1 MQAISSDRHAPP
13 GVRLGQAASRVN
25 AAARPGL
32 NTLARGSSRLTGVR
46 ALVESDR
53 DAVRAHLLRL
63 SLEDRA
69 LRFACAISDE
79 LIESF
84 ATTMSLDGSLGLFLD
99 GELAGMAHLP
109 HLSPDE
115 VELGI
120 SLDARSR
127 THGWGRMLLGASL
140 ESTYATGHQG
150 LTACY
155 ATYNRP
161 MAQLLRGVATSATRS
176 GTEITARVELEDW
189 AAQAHASNRLIEAE
203 A

>member
-1 MQAISSDRHAPP
+1 MARRADAATQP
-13 GVRLGQAASRVN
+13 GSNDSAFG
-25 AAARPGL
+25 P
-32 NTLARGSSRLTGVR
+32 SRLTGVR

-69 LRFACAISDE
+69 LRFAYAISDE

-84 ATTMSLDGSLGLFLD
+84 AATMRLDGSLGLFLD
-99 GELAGMAHLP
+99 GELMGVAHLP

-127 THGWGRMLLGASL
+127 MHGWGRMLLGASL

-161 MAQLLRGVATSATRS
+161 MAQLLRGVATSATCD
-176 GTEITARVELEDW
+176 GTEITARVALEDW
-189 AAQAHASNRLIEAE
+189 AAQTHASNRLIEAE